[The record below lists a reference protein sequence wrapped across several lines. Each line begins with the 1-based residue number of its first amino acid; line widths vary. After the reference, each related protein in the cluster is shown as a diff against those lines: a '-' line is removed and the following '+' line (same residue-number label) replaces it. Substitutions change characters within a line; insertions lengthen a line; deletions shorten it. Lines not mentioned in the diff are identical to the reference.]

1 MKAPNQALLGGI
13 DAKIEIF
20 RERYNNVWQRTIRH
34 RLFTAGH
41 RKAQAAQFSL
51 QKVEYLKGVSLK
63 MKDVVI
69 LGMLSQMQ
77 EGEWWIGNRF
87 ILDIRKNGEKSG
99 FFYFGTR

>member
-1 MKAPNQALLGGI
+1 MINYNELLSGGI

-87 ILDIRKNGEKSG
+87 IPEI
-99 FFYFGTR
+99 